1 MGKRNE
7 LILNN
12 LGLVRKIAYKYAKS
26 SGYEYDDLFQ
36 VGCVGLIRAADR
48 FNTNKNYKFST
59 FAVSWITGL
68 IKTYLRDHASSI
80 NYNRDFSNKAKT
92 ISLDAAIEGTNN
104 VTYGD
109 LLEGKQNCEEKAITI
124 LIVENYMKPLTE
136 RQRKAVLLRLQ
147 GRTFDEI
154 SKALNI
160 SRTSIYNN
168 LRKAYSILRSN
179 IESAEA

>member
-109 LLEGKQNCEEKAITI
+109 LLEGKQNCEEKGNNNIDS
-124 LIVENYMKPLTE
+124 
-136 RQRKAVLLRLQ
+136 RKLYEALNGKTKK
-147 GRTFDEI
+147 GRTFEI
-154 SKALNI
+154 AGQDI
-160 SRTSIYNN
+160 
-168 LRKAYSILRSN
+168 
-179 IESAEA
+179 